1 MGFFKKVGLKTKL
14 MLASGSPMI
23 LMIILGIVSYMSIG
37 LLLRNNHWVDHTQVV
52 IAEAKNIEAAAV
64 DMETGMHGFLL
75 AGKEEFLDPYK
86 SGQKRF
92 YEKINSLQKM
102 VDDNPSQ
109 VRLPGEIRDNIKE
122 WQDQVTEPAISL
134 RRQVGDSKTMD
145 DMAALVGN
153 ARGKRIFDKFRG
165 QIKTFTDR
173 EAELLTIRQAEAEET
188 AGNTK
193 YLIIIGT
200 LITILIALITAFL
213 VSQSIVSPI
222 NRVIGGLND
231 GAEQVTSASGQV
243 SASSQSLAQGS
254 SEQAA
259 SIEET
264 SSSLEEMSSMTKQ
277 NTDNAKQADNLMK
290 DANQIVG
297 QANQSMS
304 ELTGS
309 MGEISQASEET
320 SKIIKTIDE
329 IAFQTNLLALNAAV
343 EAARAGEAGAGFAV
357 VADEVRNLAMR
368 AADAAKDTAELIEGT
383 VKKVNEG
390 SELVTR
396 TNEAFTEVSTSAAK
410 VGELVAEIAAASD
423 EQSRG
428 IEQVNT
434 AVSEMDKVT
443 QSNAANAEESASASE
458 EMAAQAEQMKEMVG
472 ELVTLVGGHRIAGNS
487 AAPASR
493 PMATRYDMPKA
504 LAVPGPAPVARN
516 KARDLPRTRAVT
528 PEEVIPLDDD
538 DFKDF

>member
-1 MGFFKKVGLKTKL
+1 MGFFKTVGLKTKL
-14 MLASGSPMI
+14 MLGSCSPLI
-23 LMIILGIVSYMSIG
+23 LMVILGIISYMSIG
-37 LLLRNNHWVDHTQVV
+37 SLLDSNHWVDHTHVV
-52 IAEAKNIEAAAV
+52 MAKAKQIEAAAV
-64 DMETGMHGFLL
+64 DMETGMRGFLL

-86 SGQKRF
+86 GGQKRF
-92 YEKINSLQKM
+92 YDLVKSLQKT

-109 VRLPGEIRDNIKE
+109 VRLLGEIRDNIRE
-122 WQDQVTEPAISL
+122 WQDKVTEPAIAF

-145 DMAALVGN
+145 DMAALVGE
-153 ARGKRIFDKFRG
+153 ARGKRYFDKFRG
-165 QIKTFTDR
+165 QIKTFTNR
-173 EAELLTIRQAEAEET
+173 ETELMTIRQSEAEET
-188 AGNTK
+188 ADRTK
-193 YLIIIGT
+193 TLIITGT
-200 LITILIALITAFL
+200 LVTMLVALVIAFMM
-213 VSQSIVSPI
+213 SQSIVNPI

-231 GAEQVTSASGQV
+231 GAEQVSSASGQV
-243 SASSQSLAQGS
+243 AASSQSLAQGS

-277 NTDNAKQADNLMK
+277 NTGNAKQADNLMK
-290 DANQIVG
+290 DANQVVG

-309 MGEISQASEET
+309 MGEISKASEET

-390 SELVTR
+390 SELVTH
-396 TNEAFTEVSTSAAK
+396 TNEAFTQVSTSSAK

-458 EMAAQAEQMKEMVG
+458 EMAAQAEQMKEMIG
-472 ELVTLVGGHRIAGNS
+472 ELGTLVGGHSIAGNS
-487 AAPASR
+487 AAQARR
-493 PMATRYDMPKA
+493 PNATRHDMPKA
-504 LAVPGPAPVARN
+504 VAVPAPAPAARN
-516 KARDLPRTRAVT
+516 RARNVPRTQAVT
-528 PEEVIPLDDD
+528 PAEVIPLDDD